1 MEEYYNA
8 FDVEMSLEAAEQAV
22 EYYLQQED
30 ED

>member
-22 EYYLQQED
+22 EYYLQED